1 MLMKGE
7 GKFFQ
12 NLDKLYNFG
21 YVNLLKSSAVI
32 FQFSHI
38 IFRAQKDFMC
48 NFSNTVNKFIFMKFI

>member
-1 MLMKGE
+1 MKGE

-32 FQFSHI
+32 FNSVTQFSEHKKI
-38 IFRAQKDFMC
+38 SCVTSAIQSTNAYL
-48 NFSNTVNKFIFMKFI
+48 

>member
-1 MLMKGE
+1 MKGE

-32 FQFSHI
+32 FQFSH
-38 IFRAQKDFMC
+38 
-48 NFSNTVNKFIFMKFI
+48 NFQSTKRFHV